1 MESRRKKAQTG
12 GPRSAWECMAWKRD
26 SKLQCKERSWHTNG
40 YEGSVGSFVPR
51 AVFVVNMV
59 EHCYLVSTKLSRIV
73 TSGMTYKP
81 LFLVYGL
88 PACGT
93 ALHPAALHAIGCME
107 RNSCF
112 YLWKVSPAAQSHS
125 PFTHFILA
133 LGSAQWY
140 ATSNRFK
147 PS

>member
-1 MESRRKKAQTG
+1 
-12 GPRSAWECMAWKRD
+12 MAWKRD

-73 TSGMTYKP
+73 TSSMTYKP
-81 LFLVYGL
+81 LFLELYAS

-93 ALHPAALHAIGCME
+93 ELHTGCM
-107 RNSCF
+107 
-112 YLWKVSPAAQSHS
+112 
-125 PFTHFILA
+125 
-133 LGSAQWY
+133 
-140 ATSNRFK
+140 
-147 PS
+147 